1 MVKFQVAGSLHACSD
16 PGQMAAGG
24 TEAEFQFLAQELN
37 LDSLGNFPGG
47 SDGKESACN
56 AGDLGSI
63 PGQRRSPGGGH
74 DKPLQY
80 SCLEYPT
87 DRGVWQATVHRVTQN
102 QTPLKQFSMYTCRLI
117 KRQIQKGSFKIISSS
132 SLLIGLSQKT
142 RNIDYTYF
150 F

>member
-1 MVKFQVAGSLHACSD
+1 MMLVVKNPPANVGD
-16 PGQMAAGG
+16 IR
-24 TEAEFQFLAQELN
+24 
-37 LDSLGNFPGG
+37 DSR
-47 SDGKESACN
+47 
-56 AGDLGSI
+56 SI
-63 PGQRRSPGGGH
+63 PGLGRSPGVGNSN
-74 DKPLQY
+74 PCQY
-80 SCLEYPT
+80 SFLENPM